1 MTPAE
6 LASRIL
12 AAAGSAPLRLYTPAN
27 QARILDAATASAKE
41 LFILGFSASGEGYN
55 AEYPFEG
62 RDGGHAAD
70 VGFQSVMAQELGIAS
85 KTEAAK

>member
-27 QARILDAATASAKE
+27 QARILDAAKQILAE
-41 LFILGFSASGEGYN
+41 L
-55 AEYPFEG
+55 
-62 RDGGHAAD
+62 
-70 VGFQSVMAQELGIAS
+70 
-85 KTEAAK
+85 EAAR